1 MKRDAVDHPVKIYHQ
16 HATNHLSSD
25 TTLKAY
31 KHNVVNN
38 QLSQAIGT
46 LLGITSVTGAKNE
59 ATDFGNTFF

>member
-31 KHNVVNN
+31 RHNVVNN
-38 QLSQAIGT
+38 QFSQAIGT
-46 LLGITSVTGAKNE
+46 LLGITSLGNAKDQN
-59 ATDFGNTFF
+59 TDFGNTFF